1 MYQAMISEIAK
12 NKEVFKSSFDEINKK
27 MSPSELLKSSESF
40 GISGDKT
47 EINNILK
54 ETLRGIRR
62 DEIDTI
68 IEKDK
73 IQDKSPYSDR
83 INENIATKE
92 ELDIYIKAGLE
103 ETTVGDKP
111 ALIRKDIDLGQ
122 VDESTGETNLQRME
136 KGKPPL
142 DKDGNPIELHHVG
155 QKADSPLA
163 ELTKDEHRG
172 KGNDSILH
180 DKTQDSEIDRKE
192 FAKEKAE
199 YWKARAEEI
208 KKGNNNE

>member
-73 IQDKSPYSDR
+73 IQDKSSYSDR

>member
-1 MYQAMISEIAK
+1 MYQAIISEIAK

-27 MSPSELLKSSESF
+27 MSPSELLKSSESL